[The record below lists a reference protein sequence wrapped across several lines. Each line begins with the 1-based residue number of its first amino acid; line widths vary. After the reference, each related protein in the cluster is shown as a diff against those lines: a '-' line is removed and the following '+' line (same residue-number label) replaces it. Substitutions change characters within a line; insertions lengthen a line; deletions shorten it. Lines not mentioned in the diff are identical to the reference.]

1 MNFKIVKLLVLSA
14 LFFAI
19 LSATPMFMT
28 STHANMKTDNLTSK
42 PATEVH
48 PNAHLTGD
56 PVGGGV
62 PKVQTMLIGDPVGG
76 GVPKV
81 QTMLIG
87 DPVGGGVPL
96 VHTMAD

>member
-76 GVPKV
+76 GVP
-81 QTMLIG
+81 
-87 DPVGGGVPL
+87 L